1 MQGMQVQPL
10 VWEDS
15 TSHGATEPMHHN
27 YWSPG
32 ALEARLHNKPLQW
45 EASTTQ
51 PRVASLTATRE
62 KPSGHKE
69 DPVQLIHK
77 LSNLI

>member
-15 TSHGATEPMHHN
+15 TCPGATEPMHHN

-32 ALEARLHNKPLQW
+32 ALEPRLHSKLLQW
-45 EASTTQ
+45 EARTMQ

-62 KPSGHKE
+62 KPSGNKE
-69 DPVQLIHK
+69 DSVQPIHK
-77 LSNLI
+77 LSN